1 MVCPPKIPP
10 TGLCLAFECLTN
22 VTASKFDC
30 AAMGNTVGDV
40 AGLGLRDAELAHLM
54 NSDTIA
60 LIDANIDSTK
70 AKQIAKA
77 LRQNR
82 TGIPS

>member
-1 MVCPPKIPP
+1 
-10 TGLCLAFECLTN
+10 
-22 VTASKFDC
+22 
-30 AAMGNTVGDV
+30 MGNTVGDV